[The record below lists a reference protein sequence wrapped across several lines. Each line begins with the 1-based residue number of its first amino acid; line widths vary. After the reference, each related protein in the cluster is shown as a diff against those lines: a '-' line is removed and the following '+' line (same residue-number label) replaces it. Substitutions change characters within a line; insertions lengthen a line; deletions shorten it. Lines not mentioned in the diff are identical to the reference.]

1 MQSFRVTVDATPE
14 AAEEAVREAL
24 SDEGFGV
31 ITEIDIAATFK
42 AKLDFDRPPLK
53 ILGACNPSFAR
64 AALEQDPS
72 LAFLL
77 PCNVV
82 VEQTNEGV
90 TVSTA
95 DPRELISDPSLDE
108 LVTDVATRVERA
120 LGVVKSRFALK
131 TSPESA

>member
-1 MQSFRVTVDATPE
+1 MKSFRITVDATPE
-14 AAEEAVREAL
+14 ATEQAVREAL
-24 SDEGFGV
+24 SVEGFGV

-53 ILGACNPSFAR
+53 ILGACNPGFAR
-64 AALEQDPS
+64 AALEHDPS

-82 VEQTNEGV
+82 VEQTKEGV

-95 DPRELISDPSLDE
+95 DPRELINDPLLDE
-108 LVTDVATRVERA
+108 LVTDIAARVERA
-120 LGVVKSRFALK
+120 LDAVNSRFAVK
-131 TSPESA
+131 AAPGNG

>member
-1 MQSFRVTVDATPE
+1 MKSFRVTVDATPE
-14 AAEEAVREAL
+14 ATEKAVREAL

-53 ILGACNPSFAR
+53 ILGACNPGFAR
-64 AALEQDPS
+64 AALEHDPS
-72 LAFLL
+72 IAFLL

-82 VEQTNEGV
+82 VEQTEEGV

-95 DPRELISDPSLDE
+95 DPRELIDDPSLDQ
-108 LVTDVATRVERA
+108 LVTDVAARVERA
-120 LGVVKSRFALK
+120 LDTVRSRLATK
-131 TSPESA
+131 ARPGGA